1 MQHLLRLADEKRL
14 RVVERNGRTRG
25 GYDPTTRTIRLSP
38 GMSLRTTRSV
48 LAHELGHASLGHVP
62 APTPAIRAHQERR
75 ADEWAATRL
84 ITPRAY
90 AEAEEMRGPHLAS
103 LAFELEVTI
112 ELVTAY
118 QRLLRQSLLAA
129 G

>member
-1 MQHLLRLADEKRL
+1 
-14 RVVERNGRTRG
+14 
-25 GYDPTTRTIRLSP
+25 
-38 GMSLRTTRSV
+38 MSVRTTRSV
-48 LAHELGHASLGHVP
+48 LAHELGHAALGHVP
-62 APTPAIRAHQERR
+62 APTPAIRAQQERQ
-75 ADEWAATRL
+75 ADEWAASQL

-90 AEAEEMRGPHLAS
+90 AEAEAVRGPHLAS

-118 QRLLRQSLLAA
+118 QRLLRQTILVA